1 MPANE
6 TPELAR
12 DLRLAVGRVA
22 RRLRRIYLDGGE
34 GLSFLELAVLNR
46 LGTSGPTS
54 PGALAGDEGVTSAAV
69 AATLTRLEGQQLVS
83 RSRAAEDGRRVVVL
97 ITEAGQRVLGRGEA
111 ATLGRIQEVLTSQ
124 FSAADRDRLAAA
136 IPLLEKVANGL

>member
-22 RRLRRIYLDGGE
+22 RRLRRIYLEGGE

-46 LGTSGPTS
+46 LRTSGPTS

-69 AATLTRLEGQQLVS
+69 AATLTRLESQQLVS

-97 ITEAGQRVLGRGEA
+97 ITEAGQRVLRRGEA
-111 ATLGRIQEVLTSQ
+111 ASLGRIQQVLMGQ

-136 IPLLEKVANGL
+136 IPLLEKVANNL

>member
-22 RRLRRIYLDGGE
+22 RRLRRIYVDGGE

-69 AATLTRLEGQQLVS
+69 AATLTRLESQQLVS

-97 ITEAGQRVLGRGEA
+97 ITEAGQRVLRRGEA
-111 ATLGRIQEVLTSQ
+111 ATLGRIQKVLTGQ
-124 FSAADRDRLAAA
+124 LSAADRERLAAA
-136 IPLLEKVANGL
+136 IPLLEKVASYL

>member
-22 RRLRRIYLDGGE
+22 RRLRRIYLEGGE

-46 LGTSGPTS
+46 LRTSGPTS

-69 AATLTRLEGQQLVS
+69 AATLTRLESQQLVS

-97 ITEAGQRVLGRGEA
+97 ITEAGQRVLRRGEA
-111 ATLGRIQEVLTSQ
+111 ATLGRIQEVLTAQ
-124 FSAADRDRLAAA
+124 FSAADRERLAAA
-136 IPLLEKVANGL
+136 IPLLEKVANYL